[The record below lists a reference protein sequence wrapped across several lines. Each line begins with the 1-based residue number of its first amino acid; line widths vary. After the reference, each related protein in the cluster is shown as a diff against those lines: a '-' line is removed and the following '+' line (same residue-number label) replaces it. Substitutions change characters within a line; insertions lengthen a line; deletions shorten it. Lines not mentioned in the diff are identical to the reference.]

1 MATLSATLA
10 QILRQQKGTIIY
22 AFNPLG
28 LLDVVAFDVTTRRT
42 IEDPGVVASFPVED
56 DEDGT
61 DNFQIGPPVLTVE
74 GIFTD
79 TPFEIG
85 AASLLG
91 GRARDLYE
99 KILEIRARKEPIHV
113 FTDNRT
119 LPDMIP
125 AIVSLSES
133 ADDGDVL
140 PISITFVK
148 SRILSSALVPSA
160 FDLDALLAAGGGVAD
175 LGTQATASPFDY
187 TGPITPQ
194 G

>member
-1 MATLSATLA
+1 MGVASAALA
-10 QILRQQKGTIIY
+10 QILRQQKGTIVY
-22 AFNPLG
+22 AFTPLG
-28 LLDVVAFDVTTRRT
+28 LLDVVAFDVTTRRS
-42 IEDPGVVASFPVED
+42 IEDPGTVASFPVED
-56 DEDGT
+56 DIDGT
-61 DNFQIGPPVLTVE
+61 DNFHRDPPILNVE
-74 GIFTD
+74 GVFTD
-79 TPFEIG
+79 TPFELG

-99 KILEIRARKEPIHV
+99 KLLEIRGRGEPCHV

-125 AIVSLSES
+125 ATVVLDEN

-140 PISITFVK
+140 NVAVTFVK
-148 SRILSSALVPSA
+148 SRILSSAVVPSL

-175 LGTQATASPFDY
+175 LGTQATATPFDY
-187 TGPITPQ
+187 TGPITPP